1 MGPGVPASHCTL
13 GCSVYHVTA
22 HLTPGACA
30 GQLPKQMTGG
40 VRDCSSDAQ
49 VAFLPFLRCG
59 RRGRVAS
66 ISLASF
72 VAFARLF
79 LAPVVSRSVVA
90 LVPWTAVNVFLCPTS
105 VAWGCF
111 YVCTLED
118 RSRSLAISWIKAK
131 CTRDPT
137 STFQDTFDVFIAV
150 NNAVGTAHS
159 RRGKITEMLKDI
171 RLGIRFT
178 RATSLCAPRQ
188 HKRLRLC
195 HYVWKR
201 RSG

>member
-1 MGPGVPASHCTL
+1 MDWRAGGLPAVS
-13 GCSVYHVTA
+13 A
-22 HLTPGACA
+22 
-30 GQLPKQMTGG
+30 
-40 VRDCSSDAQ
+40 
-49 VAFLPFLRCG
+49 LRA
-59 RRGRVAS
+59 AS

-90 LVPWTAVNVFLCPTS
+90 LVPWTVVNVFLCPTS

-118 RSRSLAISWIKAK
+118 RSRSLAISYIKAK

-137 STFQDTFDVFIAV
+137 STFQDTFDIFIAV

-159 RRGKITEMLKDI
+159 RRGKVTEMLKDI

-178 RATSLCAPRQ
+178 RATSSCAPRLYGCATVC
-188 HKRLRLC
+188 KKC
-195 HYVWKR
+195 
-201 RSG
+201 